1 SGSRTPLTAEAPG
14 LVMVIVS
21 VAVPFAAIGFGANA
35 LATVS
40 EPAGETVR
48 FAVAVLPIPP
58 LVELTAPVVLAMTPA
73 LVPCTVMVTVQVL
86 FGVRLA
92 PVSATELPPA
102 VAATTPPVQV
112 VVVLSGI
119 ATIRPVGNTSLN
131 WTPVSVVVLFGLPI
145 MNVSV
150 EVPFSGITFGVK

>member
-1 SGSRTPLTAEAPG
+1 
-14 LVMVIVS
+14 
-21 VAVPFAAIGFGANA
+21 
-35 LATVS
+35 
-40 EPAGETVR
+40 
-48 FAVAVLPIPP
+48 
-58 LVELTAPVVLAMTPA
+58 
-73 LVPCTVMVTVQVL
+73 MVTVQVL

-112 VVVLSGI
+112 VVVLSGV

-150 EVPFSGITFGVK
+150 EVPFSGITFGVKVSPMVGGAITVRLALAVLPVPPLVELSAPDVLL